1 MTVKIAHL
9 ADTHLGYSQYGLI
22 EREKDFYESFEKI
35 IDDIIDK
42 EVNYV
47 IHSGD
52 LFEQAK
58 PPINA
63 LLCAQKGFT
72 KLMENNI
79 PVIVI
84 AGNHDLIQK
93 KDTSIPHELYENENF
108 HILTIYDRYIKIN
121 EDIIVAGLP
130 YIQKSHEKA
139 VKKMLNEI
147 LNNVQGYKHKILML
161 HGGTPKHFE
170 FNPEFELDTIPKGFD
185 YYAMGHI
192 HKRVLEHD
200 FKGGILSYPGST
212 EIKDKGEIEEYE
224 KNHKGYNLLTITDSI
239 SVEYVDIN
247 LERKFLVED
256 IRYPELDKR
265 LNEIESKINNEILI
279 QTDKKPI
286 LILTVKDGDFNSSD
300 VANKVY
306 DKLGDISL
314 TIKLNYNPT
323 TIIID
328 GPDPELPELSPQMLI
343 REQLSEFENENI
355 SQLGVELYEA
365 LIDKNLELAEDISQ
379 TFYDKHYKNSD
390 GDEKC

>member
-9 ADTHLGYSQYGLI
+9 ADTHLGYRQYGLI

-42 EVNYV
+42 EVDYV

-52 LFEQAK
+52 LFEQGK

-63 LLCAQKGFT
+63 LLCAQKGFV
-72 KLMENNI
+72 KLMENKI

-84 AGNHDLIQK
+84 AGNHDFIQK
-93 KDTSIPHELYENENF
+93 KDTSIPQKLYENENF
-108 HILTIYDRYIKIN
+108 HILTIHDRYIKIN

-147 LNNVQGYKHKILML
+147 VKSVKSYKHKILML
-161 HGGTPKHFE
+161 HGGTTKHFE

-192 HKRVLEHD
+192 HKRILEND

-224 KNHKGYNLLTITDSI
+224 KNHKGYNLLSISENI
-239 SVEYVDIN
+239 SVEFIDIK

-256 IRYPELDKR
+256 IRYPELDQK
-265 LNEIESKINNEILI
+265 LNELESRINNEILSY
-279 QTDKKPI
+279 TDKKPV
-286 LILTVKDGDFNSSD
+286 LILTVKEGDFNSSD
-300 VANKVY
+300 VAQRVY

-314 TIKLNYNPT
+314 TIRLNYNPT
-323 TIIID
+323 LTKPGTD
-328 GPDPELPELSPQMLI
+328 GQDKPALSPEMLI
-343 REQLSEFENENI
+343 REQLSEYNNEYI
-355 SQLGVELYEA
+355 SQLGVDLYEA
-365 LIDKNLELAEDISQ
+365 LIEKNTEQAEEISQ
-379 TFYDKHYKNSD
+379 SFYDKYYKNNN
-390 GDEKC
+390 GEEKC